1 MEAAADPVY
10 KELTLVQIFNLQLSE
25 FQHLAP
31 NIWKPTLVTL
41 AKFKQGNP
49 ARMLVSF
56 YTLVYNCLPSLSF
69 YCR

>member
-31 NIWKPTLVTL
+31 NIWKPTLGTL

-49 ARMLVSF
+49 ARMWSKL
-56 YTLVYNCLPSLSF
+56 Y
-69 YCR
+69 